1 MAQILQAFIAPLFP
15 VKSPYRDQRGNS
27 REQEERGK
35 KASLHVPLQQAGK
48 IIEHVGAEGKCE
60 T

>member
-35 KASLHVPLQQAGK
+35 KASLNVLLQQAGK
-48 IIEHVGAEGKCE
+48 IIEHVGAEGNCE